1 MRLFQYS
8 TEYRHQPEIFITNMD
23 PLTLLRLLQLADSA
37 LPVGTSAHSF
47 GLESVFEDGL
57 LAADDLE
64 SYLGDYLEEN
74 GLLEAAF
81 CRTAHRPSQLPAEAF
96 AGEWRHLNERLS
108 ARKLSRES
116 RDASLTVGRR
126 FLRLASDL
134 QARELNMPD
143 SHHVTA
149 FALVAA
155 LAGIDEDA
163 AVLAWLHQSI
173 ATLVSAAQRLAPVG
187 QTRASRILWALKPLM
202 AGIAQRAD
210 AVDADC
216 FTPIPEIASMR
227 HAKLATRLFIS

>member
-1 MRLFQYS
+1 TLGRPAPGILLMGSRQVASARPDAARKGGGSPKGL
-8 TEYRHQPEIFITNMD
+8 TPHAAIFTTNMD

-81 CRTAHRPSQLPAEAF
+81 CRTAHRLSQLPAEAF

-134 QARELNMPD
+134 LARELNMPD
-143 SHHVTA
+143 SHHVT
-149 FALVAA
+149 
-155 LAGIDEDA
+155 
-163 AVLAWLHQSI
+163 
-173 ATLVSAAQRLAPVG
+173 
-187 QTRASRILWALKPLM
+187 
-202 AGIAQRAD
+202 
-210 AVDADC
+210 
-216 FTPIPEIASMR
+216 
-227 HAKLATRLFIS
+227 